1 MGHPAVPAVKVVLL
15 VLLVSLGAAGAA
27 GCGIQDQ
34 LLGTTGG
41 LLFQGFDVLAQPGR
55 PVRVVAELRGGN
67 YLSGME
73 GYLVGFYD
81 RDNKLGEMRTDE
93 SGRAWIEFV
102 PHAPGQI
109 TLLARLEDPDIRQ
122 FAVEAVDILVEA
134 RPGDAPMVILDLD
147 YTLVDDDFEGVL
159 TGQGDPMPHS
169 LAVVERLA
177 RDHGIIYLTGRPTAF
192 NELSKQWLRKNNY
205 PLGPVLTHGE
215 SALGLGV
222 ETYKTTQLQALHREF
237 PNLRYGIGDRIT
249 DIRAYQAVGMRS
261 ILIIHPEMMT
271 EPGDVLRWL
280 RDVRRLSAD
289 VDVVENWRQVEE
301 II

>member
-1 MGHPAVPAVKVVLL
+1 
-15 VLLVSLGAAGAA
+15 
-27 GCGIQDQ
+27 
-34 LLGTTGG
+34 
-41 LLFQGFDVLAQPGR
+41 
-55 PVRVVAELRGGN
+55 
-67 YLSGME
+67 
-73 GYLVGFYD
+73 
-81 RDNKLGEMRTDE
+81 
-93 SGRAWIEFV
+93 
-102 PHAPGQI
+102 
-109 TLLARLEDPDIRQ
+109 
-122 FAVEAVDILVEA
+122 
-134 RPGDAPMVILDLD
+134 MVILDLD

-301 II
+301 IISDGRRYPAAEAATMLEQIAQKRMQEILEQDDGQDDPAPANPANPANPASPAAPAAPAPGGQ